1 MNIPEIL
8 VANGTGIILVAFLF
22 LLRVRNS
29 ETKQTG
35 AVLYDGMLAVTL
47 VALVTETISFL
58 IDGQLFWGCHTLVVL
73 TNTLCT
79 GSTVLVGF
87 LWCLFVDFRI
97 YRSTRRLHRKI
108 LTLGIPLLLVQILM
122 VINLFG
128 TGLIFHV
135 SAENVYSRGPL
146 NFLLYATLFLYFAES
161 IYRVAR
167 SKQTGITIEFF
178 PVFYFVIPCILG
190 TVVQGIFYG
199 LSTGWLAAA
208 VAMVFIHI
216 QLQNINTFVDETSGL
231 FNRKYM
237 NFYLEKAH
245 KTNPRQL
252 YGIMMDVNDF
262 KKINDRYGHSMGDRA
277 IREIGKILSA
287 SLPEDAVAIR
297 MAGDEF
303 VILLSRGNGKML
315 EDTRAAIEDGL
326 RHFNQTTTA
335 PFKLSFSMG
344 LVRYNGRSTESFLN
358 ELDQKMYAEKKAYH
372 QEHTR

>member
-8 VANGTGIILVAFLF
+8 VANGTGIILVVFLF

-58 IDGQLFWGCHTLVVL
+58 IDGQPFRGCHTLVVL

-87 LWCLFVDFRI
+87 LWCLFD
-97 YRSTRRLHRKI
+97 
-108 LTLGIPLLLVQILM
+108 
-122 VINLFG
+122 

-161 IYRVAR
+161 IYRVTR

-199 LSTGWLAAA
+199 LSTGWLAVA

-216 QLQNINTFVDETSGL
+216 QLQNFNTFVDETSGL

-315 EDTRAAIEDGL
+315 EDTQAAIEDGL

-344 LVRYNGRSTESFLN
+344 LARYNGRSTESFLN

-372 QEHTR
+372 QEHPR

>member
-47 VALVTETISFL
+47 LALVTETISFL
-58 IDGQLFWGCHTLVVL
+58 IDGQPFRGCHTLVVL

-108 LTLGIPLLLVQILM
+108 LTLGIPLLLVQLLM

-161 IYRVAR
+161 IYRVTR
-167 SKQTGITIEFF
+167 SK
-178 PVFYFVIPCILG
+178 
-190 TVVQGIFYG
+190 
-199 LSTGWLAAA
+199 
-208 VAMVFIHI
+208 
-216 QLQNINTFVDETSGL
+216 
-231 FNRKYM
+231 
-237 NFYLEKAH
+237 
-245 KTNPRQL
+245 
-252 YGIMMDVNDF
+252 
-262 KKINDRYGHSMGDRA
+262 
-277 IREIGKILSA
+277 
-287 SLPEDAVAIR
+287 
-297 MAGDEF
+297 
-303 VILLSRGNGKML
+303 
-315 EDTRAAIEDGL
+315 
-326 RHFNQTTTA
+326 
-335 PFKLSFSMG
+335 
-344 LVRYNGRSTESFLN
+344 
-358 ELDQKMYAEKKAYH
+358 
-372 QEHTR
+372 

>member
-58 IDGQLFWGCHTLVVL
+58 IDGQSFWGCHTLVVL

-87 LWCLFVDFRI
+87 LWC
-97 YRSTRRLHRKI
+97 
-108 LTLGIPLLLVQILM
+108 
-122 VINLFG
+122 LFG

-161 IYRVAR
+161 IYRVTR

-372 QEHTR
+372 QEHPR